1 MGKAKITL
9 KANQELIEKGNTL
22 CIITYGMGVYWAKTA
37 AKEFKGQIE
46 IIDLRTLYP
55 LDKKL
60 IFERVKVHGKCIVLS
75 EEPSNNS
82 FAQSLASKISQ
93 ECFNYLDMAVKVIG
107 SENLPAIPLNSVLE
121 EKMLPNSKK
130 VVTEISKLLDC

>member
-1 MGKAKITL
+1 
-9 KANQELIEKGNTL
+9 
-22 CIITYGMGVYWAKTA
+22 MGVYWAKTA
-37 AKEFKGQIE
+37 AKKFKGQIE

-55 LDKKL
+55 LDKEL
-60 IFERVKVHGKCIVLS
+60 IFKRVKIHGKCMVLS

-93 ECFNYLDMAVKVIG
+93 ECFNYLDIAVKVIG

-130 VVTEISKLLDC
+130 IVTEISKLLDC